1 MCESRHPREPFSSPL
16 NPQTPISGTLPPGNP
31 LPPIRTSAPPPH
43 FRAVWSGKVVV
54 GTAATLFLHF
64 YRLRTSHKVPLRRA
78 RADGGKGGR
87 GDFRNRPPRNVEANV
102 PTWGVC
108 VCGGLA
114 LSNGAGRGRVATEVR
129 PGPKA
134 TRLALPSASGGT
146 MVEGERAFGPK
157 GSPGSR
163 APYQS

>member
-1 MCESRHPREPFSSPL
+1 MPQDKEADPGGSLSSKSL
-16 NPQTPISGTLPPGNP
+16 LGQE
-31 LPPIRTSAPPPH
+31 TSLCVSLDIPENLSPH

-157 GSPGSR
+157 GSPGSG